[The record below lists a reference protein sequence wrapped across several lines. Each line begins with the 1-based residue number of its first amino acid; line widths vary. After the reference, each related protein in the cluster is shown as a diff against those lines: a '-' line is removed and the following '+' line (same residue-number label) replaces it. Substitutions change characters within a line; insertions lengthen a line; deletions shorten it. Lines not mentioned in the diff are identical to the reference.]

1 MRLLIGTEADD
12 GINILSE
19 PHPYANYVID
29 ENDDYYELKIPS
41 GYQTGVKIVHGFHI
55 NEDEATELILDFE
68 ASKSIVK
75 PGHNKEWLLKPT
87 IKVLNT
93 EDYSILS
100 GTVIVNDGGSPGGVL
115 VSAQY
120 PSADSVNSILV
131 QASTVTED
139 DGSYLLFL
147 QPGTYNIVAY
157 KDGYDLACEN
167 GFNATIPGTYSDLD
181 LYLEPP
187 DSSGTVLGTVTI
199 NGGSP
204 EQHVTLSFV
213 QIEACGGEDAEI
225 DSLNVADGGTFG
237 FGLPVGDYR
246 VVTTTYYEAT
256 QKCAIPPPPLET
268 FEIQPEVETVLDI
281 SLSSDGCPS

>member
-1 MRLLIGTEADD
+1 
-12 GINILSE
+12 
-19 PHPYANYVID
+19 
-29 ENDDYYELKIPS
+29 LKIPS
-41 GYQTGVKIVHGFHI
+41 GYQTGVKIVHGFYI
-55 NEDEATELILDFE
+55 NEDEITELILDFE

-93 EDYSILS
+93 ENYSILN
-100 GTVIVNDGGSPGGVL
+100 GTVIVNDEDEGGSPGGVL

-120 PSADSVNSILV
+120 PSADSVNSIIV

-139 DGSYLLFL
+139 DGSYSIFL

-157 KDGYDLACEN
+157 KDGYDSACVHS
-167 GFNATIPGTYSDLD
+167 FNATIPGTYSDLD

-199 NGGSP
+199 NGGSL

-213 QIEACGGEDAEI
+213 QIGACGVEDAEI

-237 FGLPVGDYR
+237 FDLPAGYYR
-246 VVTTTYYEAT
+246 VVTTTYYEGT
-256 QKCAIPPPPLET
+256 QKCSIP
-268 FEIQPEVETVLDI
+268 FEIEFGAQTELEIT
-281 SLSSDGCPS
+281 LSSGDCPP